1 MGEHQVGLMKMADR
15 CATTSK
21 LVTNVG
27 PADETRTNNTEV
39 SARRNRFCHRAAFAV
54 GTCKKGMSGMMAL
67 PGKDVGC
74 CFLCLLVQ
82 VYLMSNHR

>member
-1 MGEHQVGLMKMADR
+1 MGEHQVGQMKMMMAVR
-15 CATTSK
+15 CATS
-21 LVTNVG
+21 NVG

-67 PGKDVGC
+67 SGKDVGC